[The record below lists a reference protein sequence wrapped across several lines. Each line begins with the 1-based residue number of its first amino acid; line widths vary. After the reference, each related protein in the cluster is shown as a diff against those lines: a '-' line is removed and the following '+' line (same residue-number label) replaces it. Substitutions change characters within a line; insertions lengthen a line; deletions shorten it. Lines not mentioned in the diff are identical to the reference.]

1 MLQSTMQATMATIIK
16 ILLSFT
22 LLLGLSACQKDN
34 TVDTTIDQDTYRRL
48 ELDGVKYKFNSHLVS
63 FLIIGT
69 DTDDENVGHSD
80 FMGLLI
86 FDRENKEVDFLALS
100 RNAYVPIKTYDANG
114 EFLDWSSNFL
124 TLSYSYGSDV
134 KSASYLTADAVSRL
148 LNDIP
153 MTYIA
158 SFDLDG
164 IQAVHEVVE
173 TLTVT
178 VPDNSLEFKYPKWTE
193 GKEIELTVD
202 NVEEFVRIR
211 DVSEDFTNVNR
222 MTRQKTYLLAYV
234 NKLKEILATDFNG
247 AAGKLEGVLAESF
260 TNFDLSEVEAFAN
273 MLMTYQWD
281 ENSFYELPGVEEKGM
296 FHDKFIVDEDALL
309 RLIADLFYIEK

>member
-1 MLQSTMQATMATIIK
+1 MRQITMQATMATITK
-16 ILLSFT
+16 ILLSFA
-22 LLLGLSACQKDN
+22 LLLGLTACQKDN
-34 TVDTTIDQDTYRRL
+34 TVDTSIDEDTYRRL

-86 FDRENKEVDFLALS
+86 FDRENKELDFLSLS

-114 EFLDWSSNFL
+114 VFLDWSSNFL

-164 IQAVHEVVE
+164 IEAVHEVVE

-178 VPDNSLEFKYPKWTE
+178 VPDDSLEFMIPQWSE

-222 MTRQKTYLLAYV
+222 MARQKTYLLAYV

-260 TNFDLSEVEAFAN
+260 TNFNLSEVEAFAN

>member
-1 MLQSTMQATMATIIK
+1 MLDIMATIIK
-16 ILLSFT
+16 ILLSFS

-86 FDRENKEVDFLALS
+86 FDRENKEVDFLSLS

-114 EFLDWSSNFL
+114 QFLDWSSNFL
-124 TLSYSYGSDV
+124 TLSYSYGDDA

-153 MTYIA
+153 MTYVA

-178 VPDNSLEFKYPKWTE
+178 VPDNSLEFKYPQWTE

-222 MTRQKTYLLAYV
+222 MARQKTYLLAYV
-234 NKLKEILATDFNG
+234 NKLKEILASDFNG

-260 TNFDLSEVEAFAN
+260 TNFDLSEVDAFAN

>member
-1 MLQSTMQATMATIIK
+1 MLDIMATIIK
-16 ILLSFT
+16 ILLSFS

-34 TVDTTIDQDTYRRL
+34 TVDTTIDQNTYRRL

-86 FDRENKEVDFLALS
+86 FDRENKEVDFLSLS

-114 EFLDWSSNFL
+114 QFLDWSSNFL
-124 TLSYSYGSDV
+124 TLSYSYGDDV

-153 MTYIA
+153 MTYVA

-178 VPDNSLEFKYPKWTE
+178 VPDNSLEFKYPQWTE

-222 MTRQKTYLLAYV
+222 MARQKTYLLAYV
-234 NKLKEILATDFNG
+234 NKLKEILASDFNG

-296 FHDKFIVDEDALL
+296 FHDKFIVDDDALL

>member
-1 MLQSTMQATMATIIK
+1 MLDIMATIIK
-16 ILLSFT
+16 ILLSFS

-34 TVDTTIDQDTYRRL
+34 TVDTAIDQDTYRRL

-86 FDRENKEVDFLALS
+86 FDRENKEVDFLSLS

-114 EFLDWSSNFL
+114 QFLDWSSNFL
-124 TLSYSYGSDV
+124 TLSYSYGDDV

-153 MTYIA
+153 MTYVA

-178 VPDNSLEFKYPKWTE
+178 VPDNSLEFKYPQWTE

-222 MTRQKTYLLAYV
+222 MARQKTYLLAYV
-234 NKLKEILATDFNG
+234 NKLKEILASDFNG